1 MTTWTMSELAI
12 NPVTINRPFSLKK
25 PSPKRL
31 SVYPLIKP
39 PTPIVTT

>member
-25 PSPKRL
+25 TFPKRL

-39 PTPIVTT
+39 PAPIVTM